1 MLTIG
6 LIDYLNT
13 MPFHYDLAERLQDVD
28 VHFER
33 GVPSQMNKGIRT
45 GEIDIAPISAIEA
58 ARYADEVVVLPGLSI
73 ASLGAVRTV
82 LLFSWAAD
90 MRDLDGQSIALT
102 DHSATSVELLKVLC
116 RERYHIEPQFTV
128 AKQHLPSM
136 LAAHQGA
143 LVIGDDAL
151 IEGTLHRA
159 LIPPDVAEE
168 VFSQQSSGVSP
179 KNSELGTRNSEQQ
192 SPVASRQSPD
202 LTTRNSELGTFHS
215 VLSTQHSVLSTPYI
229 FDLGDEWLK
238 MTGLPF
244 TFAVWAARRDKAHEL
259 EAAGV
264 FDALYAST
272 EMGLREDSRDKL
284 ADAYSARLGLPTGVC
299 RRYLRDLRYHLTDD
313 DLAGLRLFLEL
324 ALDGFTWERLH
335 FWQRE
340 ALAI

>member
-1 MLTIG
+1 MTLTIG

-128 AKQHLPSM
+128 TKQHLPSM

-151 IEGTLHRA
+151 VEGTLHRA
-159 LIPPDVAEE
+159 LIPPEVAAS
-168 VFSQQSSGVSP
+168 VLGTQHSALSTQYSP
-179 KNSELGTRNSEQQ
+179 TQNSELGTRNF
-192 SPVASRQSPD
+192 A
-202 LTTRNSELGTFHS
+202 
-215 VLSTQHSVLSTPYI
+215 LSTPYI
-229 FDLGDEWLK
+229 YDLSDEWLK

-244 TFAVWAARRDKAHEL
+244 TFSVWTARKDRAHEL

-272 EMGLREDSRDKL
+272 EVGLREDSRDQL
-284 ADAYSARLGLPTGVC
+284 ATAYAARLGLPAGVC
-299 RRYLRDLRYHLTDD
+299 RRYLRDLRYHLTED

-324 ALDGFTWERLH
+324 ALDGFEWERLH
-335 FWQRE
+335 FWQHE

>member
-1 MLTIG
+1 MSLTIG

-13 MPFHYDLAERLQDVD
+13 MPFHYDLAERLQGVD

-33 GVPSQMNKGIRT
+33 GVPSRMNRGIRT
-45 GEIDIAPISAIEA
+45 GEIDLAPISAIEA

-102 DHSATSVELLKVLC
+102 DHSATSNALLQVLC
-116 RERYHIEPQFTV
+116 RERYHIEPHFTV
-128 AKQHLPSM
+128 VKQHLPSM

-151 IEGTLHRA
+151 VEGTLHRA
-159 LIPPDVAEE
+159 LIPPDVAAS
-168 VFSQQSSGVSP
+168 VFGPSS
-179 KNSELGTRNSEQQ
+179 ETRNSI
-192 SPVASRQSPD
+192 
-202 LTTRNSELGTFHS
+202 
-215 VLSTQHSVLSTPYI
+215 LSTQHSVLSTPFIY
-229 FDLGDEWLK
+229 DLGDEWLK

-244 TFAVWAARRDKAHEL
+244 TFAVWAARKDRAHEL
-259 EAAGV
+259 DAAGV

-272 EMGLREDSRDKL
+272 EIGLTDEKRDRL
-284 ADAYSARLGLPTGVC
+284 ADTYAARLGLPAGVC
-299 RRYLRDLRYHLTDD
+299 RRYLRDLRYHLAED

-324 ALDGFTWERLH
+324 ALDGFEWERLH

-340 ALAI
+340 PLAI